1 MTVTAR
7 PTPSPIIQTGLSAG
21 LDRQWMITGTVD
33 GHSIAAKTAISS
45 VDPSVILFWFDTT
58 EITVDSNLTIVS
70 AYDVTG
76 KQLGHT
82 KINREGG

>member
-1 MTVTAR
+1 MQPAYGYFVGEPAT
-7 PTPSPIIQTGLSAG
+7 
-21 LDRQWMITGTVD
+21 ITGTVD

-58 EITVDSNLTIVS
+58 EITVESNLTIVS